1 MKGDNEKDL
10 ALTHSSVRYMN
21 VYERAHARERME
33 QAMALADWSI
43 RAWDGIRAVLNR
55 IGKAARRTMR
65 QDRRRVI
72 DATARRG

>member
-1 MKGDNEKDL
+1 MKANTEKHTVQ
-10 ALTHSSVRYMN
+10 THSSVRYMN

-55 IGKAARRTMR
+55 IGKAARRTSM